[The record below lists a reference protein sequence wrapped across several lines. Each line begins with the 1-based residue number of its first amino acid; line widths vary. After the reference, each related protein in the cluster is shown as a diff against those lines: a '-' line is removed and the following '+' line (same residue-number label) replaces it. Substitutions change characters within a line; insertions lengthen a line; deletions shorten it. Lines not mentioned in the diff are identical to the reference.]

1 MFVSSAC
8 IIKMAEALD
17 LTNAKTM
24 NARGAEYVGRE
35 NHAVFR
41 SVVGML
47 LWLSF
52 ERLDIHSGVKRFTQW
67 LVEPL
72 MQDWIALKRSVRY
85 LLRTKSLVI
94 RYEVDLKKTSLKPR
108 SMQVGLCA

>member
-1 MFVSSAC
+1 M
-8 IIKMAEALD
+8 KMSEALD

-35 NHAVFR
+35 SHAVFR
-41 SVVGML
+41 SVVGLL

-52 ERLDIHSGVKRFTQW
+52 ERLDIHSSAKHFTQW

-85 LLRTKSLVI
+85 LLGTKSLVI
-94 RYEVDLKKTSLKPR
+94 RFGVDLKKTSLKPR